1 VGGADERDPGLD
13 GDDRRLAAQR
23 SLEDARSVWHSVSG
37 AALPGATNDLREATM
52 LRPKLPLLRAIAWV
66 ALLAAATPSLAATP
80 AAPAFYLDCTAA
92 AGGDG
97 SRANPWNALDQAN
110 AHSFAPGELLLLRR
124 GTSCSGTLAP
134 VGAGAPG
141 EPFTVGA
148 YGVGP
153 RPRVEG
159 NGEDAILLRDTSHA
173 VLQDLEV
180 VNRGDFQSRRR
191 GVHVV
196 ADDGVVSDVT
206 VRKLYVHDVEG
217 DLKKDENGS
226 GGIQVDV
233 FGSGRFA
240 GLLIERNRIE
250 DVSRSGI
257 FIVAGSG
264 TRPPSGQPW
273 PEASTDVVVRGNRL
287 TRIGGDGIVPLGT
300 VGAVV
305 EDNVLSAGNLRGRS
319 FTDPAGPL
327 CDAGI
332 WTFNANDTLIQRNE
346 VYAMKFNGCD
356 GTGFDVDYAQ
366 DGTIVQYNYS
376 HDNEG
381 GFILLCT
388 DPGLRRA
395 DVRFNLSVDD
405 NFSVDSAPCAF
416 PQIGTYAGLRFFN
429 NTIVGRN
436 PLLSF
441 EGTLLAA
448 LFDTQNLEFRN
459 NLFRATTPL
468 ATAFPCGALC
478 SNNLFFGMPAAGVD
492 PIAADPRFVQP
503 RRRGLGRLRVGRSFR
518 LKSDSPAIGAG
529 TPVDASPDRDY
540 FGRAIAGGTP
550 PAIGMAQP

>member
-1 VGGADERDPGLD
+1 MP
-13 GDDRRLAAQR
+13 R
-23 SLEDARSVWHSVSG
+23 S
-37 AALPGATNDLREATM
+37 T
-52 LRPKLPLLRAIAWV
+52 LPLLCSIACL
-66 ALLAAATPSLAATP
+66 ALLAGAGPSRAA
-80 AAPAFYLDCTAA
+80 TAA
-92 AGGDG
+92 AFYVDCSDATGGDG
-97 SRANPWNALDQAN
+97 SRAHPWSALEQAN
-110 AHSFAPGELLLLRR
+110 AHPLQPGERLLLRR
-124 GTSCSGTLAP
+124 GTRCSGTLAP
-134 VGAGAPG
+134 SGAGAPG
-141 EPFTVGA
+141 DPFTVGA

-153 RPRVEG
+153 RPRIDG
-159 NGEDAILLRDTSHA
+159 AGDDAVLLLDTSHA
-173 VLQDLEV
+173 VLEDLEI
-180 VNRGDFQSRRR
+180 VNRGNLESRRR

-196 ADDGVVSDVT
+196 ADDGVISDVT
-206 VRKLYVHDVEG
+206 VRKLFIHDVQG
-217 DLKKDENGS
+217 DLAKDGNGS

-233 FGSGRFA
+233 FGSGRFD

-257 FIVAGSG
+257 FIVAGG
-264 TRPPSGQPW
+264 GVRPPAGQPW
-273 PEASTDVVVRGNRL
+273 PEASTGVVVRRNRL

-305 EDNVLSAGNLRGRS
+305 EENVVSAGNLRGRG
-319 FTDPAGPL
+319 FADPAGPL
-327 CDAGI
+327 CNAGI

-346 VYAMKFNGCD
+346 VYAMRFNGCD

-388 DPGLRRA
+388 DPAQRRA

-416 PQIGTYAGLRFFN
+416 PQIGSYAGLRFFN

-441 EGTLLAA
+441 EGALLGA
-448 LFDTQNLEFRN
+448 LFDAQNLEFRN

-468 ATAFPCGALC
+468 ATPFPCGALC
-478 SNNLFFGMPAAGVD
+478 SNNLFFGMPAAGTDAV
-492 PIAADPRFVQP
+492 AADPRFVQP

-518 LKSDSPAIGAG
+518 LKPDSPALGAG
-529 TPVDASPDRDY
+529 ALVAASPDRDY
-540 FGRAIAGGTP
+540 FGRPIAGGVP